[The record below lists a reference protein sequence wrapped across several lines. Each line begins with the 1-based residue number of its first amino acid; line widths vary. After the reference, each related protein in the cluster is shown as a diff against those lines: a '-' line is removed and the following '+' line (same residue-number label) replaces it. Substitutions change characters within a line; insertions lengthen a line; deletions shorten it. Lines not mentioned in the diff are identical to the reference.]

1 MRNMGLMQMSIHG
14 SVLVLVILMV
24 RLLWLDKLP
33 KRTFPMLWD
42 IALLRLLMP
51 FSVSFAYSF
60 YSFLGAGQ
68 LQISGG
74 SEAIAAD
81 GRISADT
88 LPAWSTSEYPVLEVF
103 EQHNLSFPAQNN
115 TWVLALIWSTGCF
128 LCAAVFAVTY
138 LRSLRCFREA
148 VPVEDMQVRQ
158 WLLHQKSRRCI
169 SVRQTDRI
177 AAPLTYG
184 ILYPV
189 ILLPGKA
196 LWKDSRELTYV
207 LQHEYVHICRYD
219 AVRKLLA
226 AAALCIHWFN
236 PFVWIMIGMLNR
248 DIELACDED
257 VLRRFGSQSKVG
269 YAMALIGMEEK
280 KRSFLPIFNGFSKN
294 AIEERINLI
303 MKYKKTKYMA
313 VAASALLVL
322 SITLGFATTSE
333 NTQAGEARLP
343 VSTGNEASVQVSAI
357 DRDGTDA
364 GTGTGLSKDQE
375 NGISDP
381 ANPVNDVPAEYQMQ
395 TDTVSNIPINES
407 LSGVNPDN
415 SRIDAN
421 SAADSYVISYM
432 AEGLPQE
439 VPADLYIGSNYGI
452 LIPKEGWRMYA
463 PDAWLWESNELVQF
477 WVADYGENTPEQVT
491 EMLMAEGYNQT
502 QDAALLQKESE
513 NRLFFVR
520 IHQND
525 ERIMTVIYTYPADPE
540 YMEGFGNIL
549 DAIAMNFTLLPS
561 TDSTGLSEDADQA
574 KQLALHFW
582 EAWLAA
588 DEAGMKAC
596 LSEKY
601 NGSIEG
607 FPKEEPGYDAGEAS
621 LQKVKGLDFQ
631 QIAAGDSCTVWIEF
645 LPSADADSL
654 VYLTLELVKETE
666 GLKIYAY
673 GLEM

>member
-1 MRNMGLMQMSIHG
+1 M
-14 SVLVLVILMV
+14 
-24 RLLWLDKLP
+24 
-33 KRTFPMLWD
+33 F
-42 IALLRLLMP
+42 
-51 FSVSFAYSF
+51 
-60 YSFLGAGQ
+60 
-68 LQISGG
+68 
-74 SEAIAAD
+74 
-81 GRISADT
+81 
-88 LPAWSTSEYPVLEVF
+88 
-103 EQHNLSFPAQNN
+103 
-115 TWVLALIWSTGCF
+115 
-128 LCAAVFAVTY
+128 
-138 LRSLRCFREA
+138 
-148 VPVEDMQVRQ
+148 
-158 WLLHQKSRRCI
+158 
-169 SVRQTDRI
+169 
-177 AAPLTYG
+177 
-184 ILYPV
+184 
-189 ILLPGKA
+189 
-196 LWKDSRELTYV
+196 
-207 LQHEYVHICRYD
+207 
-219 AVRKLLA
+219 
-226 AAALCIHWFN
+226 HWFN

-343 VSTGNEASVQVSAI
+343 VSAGNEASVQVSAI
-357 DRDGTDA
+357 DRDGA
-364 GTGTGLSKDQE
+364 NAKTGTTLSQDQE

-381 ANPVNDVPAEYQMQ
+381 ANPVNDTPGENQVQ
-395 TDTVSNIPINES
+395 TDS
-407 LSGVNPDN
+407 VNG
-415 SRIDAN
+415 N

-439 VPADLYIGSNYGI
+439 LPADLYIGSNYGI
-452 LIPKEGWRMYA
+452 LIPREGWRMYA

-502 QDAALLQKESE
+502 QDAALLQKEIE

-520 IHQND
+520 MHQND

-549 DAIAMNFTLLPS
+549 DAIAINFTLLPS

-601 NGSIEG
+601 SGSIDG
-607 FPKEEPGYDAGEAS
+607 FPKEEPGYDAGEAT

>member
-14 SVLVLVILMV
+14 GVLVLVILMV
-24 RLLWLDKLP
+24 RILWLDKLP

-74 SEAIAAD
+74 SGAIAAD

-158 WLLHQKSRRCI
+158 WLLHQKSRRRI

-219 AVRKLLA
+219 AVRKLLT

-257 VLRRFGSQSKVG
+257 VLRRFGQ
-269 YAMALIGMEEK
+269 
-280 KRSFLPIFNGFSKN
+280 
-294 AIEERINLI
+294 
-303 MKYKKTKYMA
+303 
-313 VAASALLVL
+313 
-322 SITLGFATTSE
+322 
-333 NTQAGEARLP
+333 P
-343 VSTGNEASVQVSAI
+343 V
-357 DRDGTDA
+357 
-364 GTGTGLSKDQE
+364 K
-375 NGISDP
+375 
-381 ANPVNDVPAEYQMQ
+381 
-395 TDTVSNIPINES
+395 
-407 LSGVNPDN
+407 
-415 SRIDAN
+415 SRICHGPDRH
-421 SAADSYVISYM
+421 
-432 AEGLPQE
+432 G
-439 VPADLYIGSNYGI
+439 G
-452 LIPKEGWRMYA
+452 KEA
-463 PDAWLWESNELVQF
+463 Q
-477 WVADYGENTPEQVT
+477 
-491 EMLMAEGYNQT
+491 
-502 QDAALLQKESE
+502 LL
-513 NRLFFVR
+513 
-520 IHQND
+520 
-525 ERIMTVIYTYPADPE
+525 
-540 YMEGFGNIL
+540 
-549 DAIAMNFTLLPS
+549 
-561 TDSTGLSEDADQA
+561 TD
-574 KQLALHFW
+574 F
-582 EAWLAA
+582 
-588 DEAGMKAC
+588 
-596 LSEKY
+596 
-601 NGSIEG
+601 
-607 FPKEEPGYDAGEAS
+607 
-621 LQKVKGLDFQ
+621 
-631 QIAAGDSCTVWIEF
+631 
-645 LPSADADSL
+645 
-654 VYLTLELVKETE
+654 
-666 GLKIYAY
+666 
-673 GLEM
+673 